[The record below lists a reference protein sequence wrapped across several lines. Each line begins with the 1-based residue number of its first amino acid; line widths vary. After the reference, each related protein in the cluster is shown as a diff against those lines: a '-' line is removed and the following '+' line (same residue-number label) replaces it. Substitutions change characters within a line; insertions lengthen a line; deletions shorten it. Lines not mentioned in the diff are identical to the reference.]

1 MRAAADLR
9 TLLGR
14 MVVFERVASLG
25 SFKAAGEELRLARSA
40 VSHAVATLETE
51 LGARLLHRTT
61 RSVACTP
68 AGLAFRTRCEAII
81 REGTDALQELEE
93 HVAHPTGVL
102 RVTAP
107 VGPLTEQL
115 VAPVVAGLIRA
126 HGLRAELR
134 VTDERL
140 DLSGGDVDVAIRLGT
155 PQSSTLKMRSF
166 GSIEHMFVAAPDV
179 AETIRGEEDLL
190 RVPFVRHLRMR
201 GAYVITRPDGS
212 TLSLQP
218 EATTWVGDVS
228 TMLAMVRCGAGL
240 CMVPT
245 LYALGD
251 IRAGTLVRV
260 LEDHRGPGARLFA
273 LMPAGEQ
280 MPARTRRFLDALA
293 ERVRAFLEAPEG

>member
-40 VSHAVATLETE
+40 VSHAVATLEAE

-68 AGLAFRTRCEAII
+68 AGRAFRNRCETIV
-81 REGTDALQELEE
+81 REGAEALQELEE

-107 VGPLTEQL
+107 VGPLSEQL
-115 VAPVVAGLIRA
+115 VAPVVAELIRA

-134 VTDERL
+134 VTDDRL
-140 DLSGGDVDVAIRLGT
+140 DLGGGEVDVAVRLGT
-155 PQSSTLKMRSF
+155 PRSSTLKIRSF
-166 GSIEHMFVAAPDV
+166 RSIEHVFVAAPDL
-179 AETIRGEEDLL
+179 AETIRGEEDLV
-190 RVPFVRHLRMR
+190 RVPFVRHLRVR

-212 TLSLQP
+212 ALSFQP
-218 EATTWVGDVS
+218 DASTWVGDVS
-228 TMLAMVRCGAGL
+228 TLLAMVRCGAGM
-240 CMVPT
+240 CMIPRV
-245 LYALGD
+245 YALGD

-260 LEDHRGPGARLFA
+260 LEDYQGPAARLFA

-293 ERVRAFLEAPEG
+293 EHVQAFFREQDA